1 MKTVASAW
9 SWPGILFG
17 PLAGAIVFGLIA
29 LAGTRSPTL
38 WTQDVEP
45 DRGPFVGT
53 AAAAGIILG
62 LIFVSTPVGLIQ
74 NWIARLLG
82 EYPIAR
88 WFSGVIGF
96 LAFAV
101 GDLGLG
107 SAILGADG
115 GIPSFAGLLLV
126 WIPIEFAIVGA
137 IGLLVQE
144 PLIERSDVDQ
154 R

>member
-38 WTQDVEP
+38 WTQDIEP
-45 DRGPFVGT
+45 DRWPFVGT
-53 AAAAGIILG
+53 AAITGIVLG
-62 LIFVSTPVGLIQ
+62 LVFASRPVRLVQ
-74 NWIARLLG
+74 DWIARLLG

-88 WFSGVIGF
+88 WLSGVIGF

-115 GIPSFAGLLLV
+115 GIPSFVGFLLL
-126 WIPIEFAIVGA
+126 WIPIEFAV
-137 IGLLVQE
+137 IGTIGILAQE
-144 PLIERSDVDQ
+144 PLTAPDHELS
-154 R
+154 